1 MDHEKV
7 AVVHWS
13 SEKPGKCLECLAI
26 KESVIMISIKR
37 SYAWVI
43 DDDANYFRTGWM
55 YPHCTS
61 LRKRYSLVLDVRSMR
76 SLSPPE
82 IRKLYSEKSGGEGE
96 TKKAA
101 SDMLPI
107 RDPDAIDV
115 SVFLE

>member
-55 YPHCTS
+55 CPHCTS

-76 SLSPPE
+76 SLSPLE